1 MQDSLSLVKD
11 QLFNPSVFSV
21 SATGGGAY
29 KYQSLLEDLLGR
41 PCEKAD
47 ELESLI
53 RGITFLQEIYPNEC
67 YTFIPSDSGN
77 QPRKV
82 VIPMKQSVYPFILV
96 NIGSGVSILKVTS
109 ENVCER
115 VGGCPM
121 GGGTFFGLARL
132 LAGGLSFDEALK
144 QAGEGNKNNVDM
156 LVRDIYGGN
165 YDKFNLKGSVV
176 ASSFGKLG
184 REGNDTAFS
193 QADVLASILH
203 MITNNIG
210 SLANLHAKA
219 YGITR
224 IIYSGNFFH
233 HNQAAMHLLSMS
245 MRYWSAG
252 AVKALFLEHE
262 GYCGAVGALLSSLKN
277 IEFNVIPNSTID
289 DDDKNSVDVDPT
301 ASVEE
306 IRDYIW
312 TDKGDQVV

>member
-1 MQDSLSLVKD
+1 M
-11 QLFNPSVFSV
+11 FNPSLFSV
-21 SATGGGAY
+21 AATGGGAF
-29 KYQSLLEDLLGR
+29 KYQSLLEDLLCR
-41 PCEKAD
+41 PCPKAD

-53 RGITFLQEIYPNEC
+53 RGIAFLQEIYPNEC

-96 NIGSGVSILKVTS
+96 NIGSGVSILRVTS
-109 ENVCER
+109 EDICER

-132 LAGGLSFDEALK
+132 LAGWLSFNEALA
-144 QAGEGNKNNVDM
+144 QAGKGNKNNVDM
-156 LVRDIYGGN
+156 LVRDIYGGD

-176 ASSFGKLG
+176 ASSFGRLG
-184 REGNDTAFS
+184 REYNDSEYS

-233 HNQAAMHLLSMS
+233 HNQTAMHLLSMS

-252 AVKALFLEHE
+252 SVKALFLEHE
-262 GYCGAVGALLSSLKN
+262 GYCGAVGALLSTLESK
-277 IEFNVIPNSTID
+277 EFNVIPNSTID
-289 DDDKNSVDVDPT
+289 DDDKNSVDIDPT
-301 ASVEE
+301 AYVEE
-306 IRDYIW
+306 IKDYIW
-312 TDKGDQVV
+312 NDEGDTVV

>member
-1 MQDSLSLVKD
+1 MKD
-11 QLFNPSVFSV
+11 V
-21 SATGGGAY
+21 
-29 KYQSLLEDLLGR
+29 LGV
-41 PCEKAD
+41 PCEKSD

-53 RGITFLQEIYPNEC
+53 RGIAFLQEHYPDEC
-67 YTFIPSDSGN
+67 YTFIPATSGN
-77 QPRKV
+77 QPQKV
-82 VIPMKQSVYPFILV
+82 VIPMKESVYPFLLV

-109 ENVCER
+109 ENICER

-132 LAGGLSFDEALK
+132 LTGGLSFEESLK
-144 QAGEGNKNNVDM
+144 QAGEGNKANVDM
-156 LVRDIYGGN
+156 LVRDIYGGD

-184 REGNDTAFS
+184 RDHNDTAYS

-219 YGITR
+219 YGIKR

-233 HNQAAMHLLSMS
+233 HNQTAMYLLSMS

-252 AVKALFLEHE
+252 SVKALFLEHE
-262 GYCGAVGALLSSLKN
+262 GYCGAVGALLSTLESR
-277 IEFNVIPNSTID
+277 EFNVIPNTTID

-301 ASVEE
+301 LYVES
-306 IRDYIW
+306 ISDYVW
-312 TDKGDQVV
+312 NDMGDSIQYIFYVRFILVSPSMILSWVISLKRV

>member
-1 MQDSLSLVKD
+1 M
-11 QLFNPSVFSV
+11 FSV

-144 QAGEGNKNNVDM
+144 QAGEGNNKYWVID
-156 LVRDIYGGN
+156 
-165 YDKFNLKGSVV
+165 
-176 ASSFGKLG
+176 
-184 REGNDTAFS
+184 DTVTLDDF
-193 QADVLASILH
+193 L
-203 MITNNIG
+203 
-210 SLANLHAKA
+210 AKA
-219 YGITR
+219 EVAPYTLDAICAYIENSLTSDKMTITSAKTKGWVDYAFVSEVKDESSPLYGC
-224 IIYSGNFFH
+224 
-233 HNQAAMHLLSMS
+233 
-245 MRYWSAG
+245 
-252 AVKALFLEHE
+252 KD
-262 GYCGAVGALLSSLKN
+262 
-277 IEFNVIPNSTID
+277 IELRATKDRLSTIYFTNA
-289 DDDKNSVDVDPT
+289 KGEDVQINIVYGEGRVLNLPQ
-301 ASVEE
+301 
-306 IRDYIW
+306 W
-312 TDKGDQVV
+312 K